1 MEADVTDPKDRPE
14 DDRER
19 EDQELDEALDET
31 FPASDPP
38 AFTAPGRHDVGSE
51 KVKKPR

>member
-19 EDQELDEALDET
+19 EDQELDEALDVLNM
-31 FPASDPP
+31 ARR
-38 AFTAPGRHDVGSE
+38 G
-51 KVKKPR
+51 